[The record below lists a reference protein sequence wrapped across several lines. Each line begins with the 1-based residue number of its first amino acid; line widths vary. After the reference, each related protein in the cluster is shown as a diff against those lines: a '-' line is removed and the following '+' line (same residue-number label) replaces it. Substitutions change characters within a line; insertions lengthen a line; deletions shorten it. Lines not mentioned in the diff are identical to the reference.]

1 MASDVE
7 ESDVEE
13 DSEDEADEESVY
25 DEGQLMSDGVAGSG
39 KKSPE
44 ASYFTLKSEDVAS
57 ERAQQART

>member
-57 ERAQQART
+57 ERAEQART

>member
-1 MASDVE
+1 M
-7 ESDVEE
+7 EE
-13 DSEDEADEESVY
+13 DSEDEADEESDY